1 MSTVNASLG
10 DNESE
15 MLTENSEIRCLA
27 IQILDLLV
35 RRVWDDSRETVGE
48 NLTSIVVALIP
59 VLSGSEESGGLPSNS
74 KREAVTRAVSLLK
87 WLTEGSRGG
96 ILKDSFKNIPFLP
109 QTPAL
114 DPVRNSLEKIGL
126 DFNDLRLTM
135 TEASM
140 SRFSG
145 TSDTASMSADDKSAE
160 RLQKMKI
167 NMRDRLQ
174 TVCRLLS
181 NENSS
186 IRLHALRHLTSL
198 LQSNRDLFH
207 VLIDTEETSRMSR
220 FVTVCSSRFSGYGQG
235 VVSELVGALL
245 DRCALE
251 NNRNI
256 RVLVAKAVGEVGA
269 ISHRRL
275 QYGPPEAVGNDVGYT
290 WRLSRPPW
298 KVSPV
303 HYQLFLLTDQLVGAL
318 KAAPSSL
325 DHQKIAFTIQEV
337 LALANSSVFEDT
349 DKQKGR
355 ISEIDAST
363 SSGMTDWLKDKLID
377 AGVLQIV
384 EPFLNSEFCE
394 REPSIPSP
402 PPFFS
407 LSSSYYQW
415 MSSWCRFMIYRSKSK
430 NDSDWCKLL
439 HACRLALRTQSG
451 LGIAEFLS
459 PIIVLDRI
467 CSGNTEDEACVV
479 DEMKDALV
487 FREGGDAV
495 TAMNRSERQKAVSTV
510 FSIIGTLRYWSER
523 DTEDRHKGNASNHK
537 DNYGNTGGWPADEA
551 IMRIEDILRKLPL
564 DLQARAAAEA
574 GMHAQSLRLLEMAS
588 RESLV
593 DTVFD
598 KAARRGVISTRS
610 LSSGSCDKNS
620 IDLFKDNLV
629 TLGEYET
636 IAALSEENLDAS
648 AMSKALDGIRQ
659 KESSKDW
666 SGALQDYE
674 RAHHLLNDPER
685 GISLMEGTLNCL
697 LELGQFES
705 VLRQVKGSSI
715 SFGGKQ
721 SDSFVPFAVE
731 ASWRLG
737 RWDILKGLVVEN
749 HSVGSVNGST
759 PHNVRMELGQAMLAI
774 KEKDAS
780 SAMIA
785 IDRARE
791 AVMAPLATTARE
803 SYSRAYSHIVKLHSL
818 REIEDAV
825 PIICNADA
833 ENDLAAFVADCGG
846 WKKRLDAADPSYTMD
861 LAQSRLAL
869 ARIVGNHGLEAE
881 LFLSI
886 GRRARKDRQYSI
898 AASALAQAEASFDIA
913 AKSPSL
919 NAQRCSLIIEQ
930 AKLKHE
936 TGESSASLRLLNMDD
951 IELMLELDDA
961 TRESEIHRRVCA
973 MLPRDAELG
982 MSKDS
987 AAEVFR
993 KSALLSTK
1001 WMIEGGVKDC
1011 SRVIQRFTTI
1021 HKVAERWEK
1030 GHFQFAKYIESVL
1043 ESRVEA
1049 LHRKSRSQSSS
1060 VEDMRQT
1067 CLEQD
1072 RACQKYLLQ
1081 AVKHFVKALVL
1092 DLKHLFQALPRLL
1105 SLWFEF
1111 SALSMD
1117 GASGGRLPDQ
1127 TQGSQTL
1134 QVQQE
1139 SLRQLSSQLKIRQNE
1154 LTKYLAN
1161 AHNEIQAQAF
1171 YSALPQL
1178 ISRIMD
1184 SNGDLKGVIRS
1195 ILSRVLGKFPE
1206 QAMWPLAWLR
1216 QSKDGKRSE
1225 MGELIFKE
1233 AEKQLSTLKAQGHF
1247 KLLVASKGLFAFLQ
1261 DLAKYHVPEGKRTIS
1276 VRPWK
1281 GEVPLSSFVPP
1292 IQAALSPSFAPV
1304 ESERNLDP
1312 FPRQIPRMK
1321 EFTRNV
1327 SVMMSKARPKKLKAT
1342 AVMIQS
1348 NPRTK
1353 KSSAEIVGEFHFL
1366 VKQEA
1371 KGDLRKD
1378 ARVQDLN
1385 NVINRLLS
1393 SDRSAQHRRLRL
1405 RTFAVTCLSE
1415 DTGILEWVPKTNS
1428 LRNLVLESYNPQV
1441 SPFSSKRRGR
1451 RMANASDAMLR
1462 SAYEKKCQEM
1472 FFVSGDLKKAA
1483 ALFDELLLKANPP
1496 LLYWWFVQ
1504 HFQSPH
1510 SWYEARTRFTL
1521 SAAAWSAVGHV
1532 IGLGDRHSENIL
1544 VDTTCGEMVH
1554 VDFDC
1559 IFDKGLNLPK
1569 PEVVPFRLT
1578 PNMVDAFGPVG
1589 ADGIYTESLKDAM
1602 GTLRSNRDT
1611 LLSVLEP
1618 FVKDP
1623 VIDWKRSRTQQKLS
1637 QQERQFREAKR
1648 SIKVIDERLQGVYN
1662 LKNPNF
1668 KKFRRT
1674 DLQTSS
1680 EIDGMSQYLP
1690 LSVDG
1695 QVHKMISEATS
1706 RENLV
1711 QLYVGWMPW
1720 V

>member
-10 DNESE
+10 GDESD
-15 MLTENSEIRCLA
+15 LSTESIEIRFLA
-27 IQILDLLV
+27 IQILDRLV
-35 RRVWDDSRETVGE
+35 RLVWEDSREAVGD
-48 NLTSIVVALIP
+48 NLTSIVVTLIP
-59 VLSGSEESGGLPSNS
+59 VLSGSEEPGRLPSSSNREVNS
-74 KREAVTRAVSLLK
+74 VTRAVSLLK
-87 WLTEGSRGG
+87 WLTEGDRGG
-96 ILKDSFKNIPFLP
+96 LLKDSFKNIPFLP

-114 DPVRNSLEKIGL
+114 DPVRTSLEKIGL

-135 TEASM
+135 TEASL
-140 SRFSG
+140 SRISG
-145 TSDTASMSADDKSAE
+145 TSDTASTSAADKSAE
-160 RLQKMKI
+160 RVQKMKT

-174 TVCRLLS
+174 TVCRLLN

-186 IRLHALRHLTSL
+186 IRLHALRHLISL

-207 VLIDTEETSRMSR
+207 ILIDTEETSRMSR
-220 FVTVCSSRFSGYGQG
+220 FVTVCSSDYSGYGKG

-251 NNRNI
+251 TNRNI
-256 RVLVAKAVGEVGA
+256 QILVAKAVGEVGA

-275 QYGPPEAVGNDVGYT
+275 QYGPAEVVSNESDVAYT

-337 LALANSSVFEDT
+337 LALANSGVYEDA
-349 DKQKGR
+349 DRQKEQR
-355 ISEIDAST
+355 IENDPSA
-363 SSGMTDWLKDKLID
+363 SSGMSNWLKEKLLS

-394 REPSIPSP
+394 REPSIPGP

-407 LSSSYYQW
+407 TSRCYYQW
-415 MSSWCRFMIYRSKSK
+415 MSSWCRFMIYRSKSRS
-430 NDSDWCKLL
+430 DSDWCNLL

-451 LGIAEFLS
+451 LGIAEFLL
-459 PIIVLDRI
+459 PIIVLDSI
-467 CSGNTEDEACVV
+467 CSGTTEDEACVIN
-479 DEMKDALV
+479 EMKDALL
-487 FREGGDAV
+487 FCDNGDSLS
-495 TAMNRSERQKAVSTV
+495 AMNRNERQKAVSTV
-510 FSIIGTLRYWSER
+510 FSVIGTLRYWSER
-523 DTEDRHKGNASNHK
+523 DTEDRHRGNGSIP
-537 DNYGNTGGWPADEA
+537 DENYGKTGGWPADEA
-551 IMRIEDILRKLPL
+551 IMRIDDVLRKLPL

-574 GMHAQSLRLLEMAS
+574 GMHARSLRLLEMAS

-648 AMSKALDGIRQ
+648 AISKALDGIRQ

-674 RAHHLLNDPER
+674 RAHHLLNDPEE
-685 GISLMEGTLNCL
+685 GISLMQGTLNCL

-721 SDSFVPFAVE
+721 SDSLVPFAVE

-737 RWDILKGLVVEN
+737 RWDILKELVDEKNSTVIDNGLL
-749 HSVGSVNGST
+749 
-759 PHNVRMELGQAMLAI
+759 PHNVQVEVGQAMLAI
-774 KEKDAS
+774 NEKNAS
-780 SAMIA
+780 SARTA

-825 PIICNADA
+825 PIICNAA
-833 ENDLAAFVADCGG
+833 NENDLATFVADCGG
-846 WKKRLDAADPSYTMD
+846 WKRRMDVADPSYTMD

-886 GRRARKDRQYSI
+886 GRRARKDQQYSI

-913 AKSPSL
+913 TKSPTL
-919 NAQRCSLIIEQ
+919 NAQRCALIIEQ

-961 TRESEIHRRVCA
+961 SRENEILRRVCA

-1043 ESRVEA
+1043 ELRVEA
-1049 LHRKSRSQSSS
+1049 LHRKSRSQSST

-1072 RACQKYLLQ
+1072 RACQKYLQQ

-1117 GASGGRLPDQ
+1117 GTSSWRLPDQ
-1127 TQGSQTL
+1127 TQVSQAPPG
-1134 QVQQE
+1134 QHE

-1154 LTKYLAN
+1154 LTKYLAS
-1161 AHNEIQAQAF
+1161 AHHEIQAQAF

-1184 SNGDLKGVIRS
+1184 SNGDLKDVIRS

-1216 QSKDGKRSE
+1216 QSKDGRRSE

-1233 AEKQLSTLKAQGHF
+1233 AENHLATQKAQGHF
-1247 KLLVASKGLFAFLQ
+1247 KLLVASKGLHTFLQ
-1261 DLAKYHVPEGKRTIS
+1261 ELAKYPVSDGKKTMS

-1304 ESERNLDP
+1304 ESERNVDP
-1312 FPRQIPRMK
+1312 FPRHIPRMK
-1321 EFTRNV
+1321 DFSR
-1327 SVMMSKARPKKLKAT
+1327 SIMVMVSKARPKKLKAT

-1348 NPRTK
+1348 NPRIR
-1353 KSSAEIVGEFHFL
+1353 KSTAEVVGEFHFL
-1366 VKQEA
+1366 VSKFKLEYGLEIFFSVAHDVRYHHLCPTEQEA

-1393 SDRSAQHRRLRL
+1393 TDRSAQHRRLRL

-1415 DTGILEWVPKTNS
+1415 DSGILEWVPKTNS
-1428 LRNLVLESYNPQV
+1428 LRNLVMESYNPQV

-1451 RMANASDAMLR
+1451 RMTNAGDAMLR
-1462 SAYEKKCQEM
+1462 ATYEKKCQEM

-1496 LLYWWFVQ
+1496 LLYWWFVH

-1559 IFDKGLNLPK
+1559 IFDK
-1569 PEVVPFRLT
+1569 VST
-1578 PNMVDAFGPVG
+1578 
-1589 ADGIYTESLKDAM
+1589 
-1602 GTLRSNRDT
+1602 
-1611 LLSVLEP
+1611 
-1618 FVKDP
+1618 FV
-1623 VIDWKRSRTQQKLS
+1623 
-1637 QQERQFREAKR
+1637 EY
-1648 SIKVIDERLQGVYN
+1648 YN
-1662 LKNPNF
+1662 SCI
-1668 KKFRRT
+1668 R
-1674 DLQTSS
+1674 
-1680 EIDGMSQYLP
+1680 
-1690 LSVDG
+1690 
-1695 QVHKMISEATS
+1695 
-1706 RENLV
+1706 
-1711 QLYVGWMPW
+1711 W
-1720 V
+1720 